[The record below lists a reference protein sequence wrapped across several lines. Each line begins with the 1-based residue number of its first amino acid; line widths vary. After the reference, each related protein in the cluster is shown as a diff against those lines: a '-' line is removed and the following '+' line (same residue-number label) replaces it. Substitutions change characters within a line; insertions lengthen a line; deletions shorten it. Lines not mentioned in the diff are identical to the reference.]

1 MSPILAL
8 RRQLLA
14 MTILVTAGILSGC
27 MLVAHHGHGNPG
39 HEVSSHEHTT
49 SAENEGVAVAH
60 QQEVD
65 AALTHDDHDGMS
77 MMHGSGGWHWLMGG
91 AMVVMMVLVIL

>member
-1 MSPILAL
+1 MSLSLAL

-14 MTILVTAGILSGC
+14 MTILVTAGLLSGC

-39 HEVSSHEHTT
+39 QEVSSHEHKT
-49 SAENEGVAVAH
+49 SVENEGVAVAH

-65 AALTHDDHDGMS
+65 AVQTHDGHDG
-77 MMHGSGGWHWLMGG
+77 WL
-91 AMVVMMVLVIL
+91 

>member
-1 MSPILAL
+1 MSPFPSL

-14 MTILVTAGILSGC
+14 MTFLVTAGLLSGC

-39 HEVSSHEHTT
+39 QEVSSHEHTT
-49 SAENEGVAVAH
+49 SAENEGVAVAY

-65 AALTHDDHDGMS
+65 SALTHDGHDGMS

>member
-1 MSPILAL
+1 MSLSLEL
-8 RRQLLA
+8 RRHLLA
-14 MTILVTAGILSGC
+14 MTILVTAGLLSGC

-65 AALTHDDHDGMS
+65 AVLTHDDHDGMS